1 MKRRQFNTL
10 MGTAAAYPS
19 LLLSEAMAASEPMWS
34 FKADIAESCCC
45 DISCPCNFGRPTE
58 RRCDGSR
65 LVEITEGQI
74 DGADLSGVSFVRTF
88 EMGRWTKIYADETMS
103 AEKKLAFEKL
113 FPLAFR
119 SHYKLLRSMEW
130 VPLSVTRGKD
140 MLRFEVPA
148 SVVEIKLLRG
158 MDGKPI
164 KIFGLPS
171 PVFYDYVQ
179 YESVVH
185 KHKSKE
191 AEFSYSGTN
200 GFTSKMVVNSG

>member
-1 MKRRQFNTL
+1 MKRRQFNMF
-10 MGTAAAYPS
+10 MGTAAALPG
-19 LLLSEAMAASEPMWS
+19 LLSLEVAAAWGPNWA

-88 EMGRWTKIYADETMS
+88 EMGRWTKNYANES
-103 AEKKLAFEKL
+103 RSEEQKQALIKVFPVAFS
-113 FPLAFR
+113 
-119 SHYKLLRSMEW
+119 SHYKLMRSMEW
-130 VPLSVTRGKD
+130 VPLSVERSED

-148 SVVEIKLLRG
+148 SVVEIKRLRG
-158 MDGKPI
+158 MDGQPI
-164 KIFGLPS
+164 KISGLPS

-179 YESVVH
+179 YESTVH
-185 KHKSKE
+185 KHKSDA

-200 GFTSKMVVNSG
+200 GFTSRMVIKSS